1 METNEL
7 NAFLPSRPVHP
18 FEILE
23 DEIVARGMSYKEFAR
38 QIDMAPSNFSR
49 MLKMQG
55 ELTSEM
61 AIKLEKALGIPYI
74 EWMSYQESY
83 LKDKARIE
91 EKAIGEAADK
101 GMEDLLNKNI
111 NLEDFYKRLGLWL
124 KPIKERLREIKLYIP
139 FILNPENLRLSGLF
153 KKSEMRQTEQR
164 NLLTWIMLARAEA
177 AIITF
182 DMAYT
187 PGNARRAAEQFARM
201 AHDGSVTK
209 ESTESLLRS
218 YGIGYGCVEKL
229 DKTPVDAFSTMS
241 EGVPCVIVTYRIKD
255 RDKFIF
261 DILHEL
267 GHIAL
272 HMENG
277 ERNNFVNCNDEKS
290 DKYEKEAD
298 KFASD
303 LLIPPA
309 KWSEIMKVSS
319 NGVNPHKI
327 SKLIGDRAQELGLS
341 PSIAVS
347 RYKHEINTYNI
358 LCYQSPKLM

>member
-7 NAFLPSRPVHP
+7 NAFLPSHPVHP

-23 DEIVARGMSYKEFAR
+23 DEIEARGISYKEFAR
-38 QIDMAPSNFSR
+38 QIAMAPSNFSR
-49 MLKMQG
+49 MLKMRG

-61 AIKLEKALGIPYI
+61 ALKLEKVLGIPYI

-83 LKDKARIE
+83 LKDKTRIE
-91 EKAIGEAADK
+91 EKAIGEARDK
-101 GMEDLLNKNI
+101 SMEDLLNKNI
-111 NLEDFYKRLGLWL
+111 NLDVFYKRLGLGL
-124 KPIKERLREIKLYIP
+124 KPIKDRLREITPYIP
-139 FILNPENLRLSGLF
+139 FILNPDKLSLSGLF
-153 KKSEMRQTEQR
+153 KKSELHQTEQR

-177 AIITF
+177 GVITF
-182 DMAYT
+182 DMDYT
-187 PGNARRAAEQFARM
+187 TGNARKAAEQFASM
-201 AHDGSVTK
+201 AHNGSVTK
-209 ESTESLLRS
+209 ESTQRLLYS
-218 YGIGYGCVEKL
+218 YGIGYGYVEKL
-229 DKTPVDAFSTMS
+229 EKTPVDAFSTMS
-241 EGVPCVIVTYRIKD
+241 GGVPCIIVTYRIKD

-277 ERNNFVNCNDEKS
+277 ERNSFVNCNDEKS

-309 KWSEIMKVSS
+309 KWSEIMKVSP
-319 NGVNPHKI
+319 NGLNPHKI
-327 SKLIGDRAQELGLS
+327 SKLIGDKAQELGLS

-347 RYKHEINTYNI
+347 RYKHEIKTYS
-358 LCYQSPKLM
+358 LSCYQSPKLI